1 MKEGLSLKA
10 LILVPLLSTFYKNQN
25 RTDAIKTV
33 RRKQNLAEN
42 FLANLPDAD
51 EVTQPIKCD

>member
-1 MKEGLSLKA
+1 
-10 LILVPLLSTFYKNQN
+10 
-25 RTDAIKTV
+25 V

-51 EVTQPIKCD
+51 EVTQQ